1 MRGCPNFAGNP
12 PAASFWSS
20 ALSDNRKDISPLLGF
35 GSLTAVLYFLLFY
48 FETEI
53 VELTSKGGWSFLLPI
68 AIAFAVS
75 YGHGNFTAA
84 FWDWLGI
91 KAKH

>member
-1 MRGCPNFAGNP
+1 M
-12 PAASFWSS
+12 
-20 ALSDNRKDISPLLGF
+20 SDKSKDISPLLGF
-35 GSLTAVLYFLLFY
+35 GSLTAILYFLLFY

>member
-1 MRGCPNFAGNP
+1 M
-12 PAASFWSS
+12 
-20 ALSDNRKDISPLLGF
+20 SDKNKYLPPLLGF
-35 GSLTAVLYFLLFY
+35 GSLTAMLYFLLFY
-48 FETEI
+48 FEDEI
-53 VELTSKGGWSFLLPI
+53 VEITGKGGWSFLIPV
-68 AIAFAVS
+68 AIAFAIS